1 MKNTVYFY
9 GFILS
14 LSLLCSCG
22 KSDLAFVNQVLTI
35 EPKWMDL
42 TDKVSYI
49 DRNLQVTDLRYDKD
63 YMELGKL
70 STSAPKDSTGKVISS
85 SFGDGYKKMQNQKNE
100 IKKEFKTTQER
111 FVKTRYAFEEWKN
124 KVTQNKIDGKSG
136 KGEYEKYNKEYAEL
150 NKKMEDLKVRLV
162 HNIEDHNRLTRAVA
176 LSANNYTNYNIDPH

>member
-1 MKNTVYFY
+1 MKNTAYFY
-9 GFILS
+9 GFVLS
-14 LSLLCSCG
+14 LSLLFSCG

-49 DRNLQVTDLRYDKD
+49 DRNLQIVDLRYDKD
-63 YMELGKL
+63 FAELSKF

-85 SFGDGYKKMQNQKNE
+85 SFSDGYKKMQNQKNE
-100 IKKEFKTTQER
+100 IKKEFKTLQDG

-124 KVTQNKIDGKSG
+124 KVTQNKINGKTG
-136 KGEYEKYNKEYAEL
+136 KADYERYNKEYTTL
-150 NKKMEDLKVRLV
+150 NKKVEDLKTRLV